1 MPFEMTTVGVY
12 PGTRFVVG
20 RIPGLVIGV
29 THESP
34 LRRSLPRN
42 SGQFGFSAVSL
53 VKSTP

>member
-34 LRRSLPRN
+34 LWRFLPRN

-53 VKSTP
+53 VKSAP